1 MVSSF
6 MQLSREMLPNFLAV
20 CGKGNVG
27 DTRSVWGPW
36 GVTEGKCVNCL
47 AHNSYHLMHQTRLS
61 F

>member
-1 MVSSF
+1 MLYTMVSSF

-36 GVTEGKCVNCL
+36 GVIEGNASIV
-47 AHNSYHLMHQTRLS
+47 
-61 F
+61 